1 MRKTVKVSIALV
13 LIGAVGIGG
22 FTAYKKL
29 SHKPAMSRDMMN
41 NGLTEKV
48 SRNTMEEIIT
58 ASGSVLLEDEIE
70 VYAEGEVNKIKTI
83 LVEEG
88 DYVQAGQIL
97 VEYDVDD
104 TKEELENKIRDT
116 KLEIENTQL
125 SLKSIA
131 LPKTDSEMTKLENQV
146 TSAEKSL
153 YDAKNTYSNYETKL
167 SQQQATIDELKT
179 ELETAQKDMNDN
191 AKLLEVGG
199 VTQTEFDDSKANY
212 TKKVNSYNNA
222 VSELEQLKT
231 DKTSAQLNVKN
242 AENSLK
248 EAKSS
253 LAEAQNVFSSE
264 ATRIKYEQQKLTL
277 QQQQTNLADYEKDL
291 SELVYTTTSKVSG
304 IVTEVCVD
312 EGTYTEENTVMLK
325 VADFDKLI
333 VSANIEE
340 YDAPS
345 LAVGQR
351 VNMTTDGIPDT
362 VYTGTITK
370 INPSASSA
378 TSMMGTE
385 TVVPIEISVDNPDG
399 VLKPNFSLDLEIAVI
414 DRPDVL
420 TVPTSSLDY
429 DAEAEIY
436 YVYKVNDKTIEKTM
450 VEVGE
455 YGDTQVEI
463 LSGVNENDEVIA
475 SYNDKIVDG
484 MSMDELME
492 MQREQNQAQNM
503 NEGGNKNDSNQGFN
517 QMLPSGGPGGNGFG
531 GGMPQGG
538 PR

>member
-1 MRKTVKVSIALV
+1 MRKIVKVSVALV
-13 LIGAVGIGG
+13 VVGVVGLGG
-22 FTAYKKL
+22 YTVSKRL
-29 SHKPAMSRDMMN
+29 LHKPAISRDMMKN
-41 NGLTEKV
+41 DLTEVV
-48 SRNTMEEIIT
+48 SKTNMEEIIT

-70 VYAEGEVNKIKTI
+70 VYAEGETNKIKSI

-88 DYVQAGQIL
+88 DYVQAGEIL

-125 SLKSIA
+125 SLKSIS
-131 LPKTDSEMTKLENQV
+131 LPKSQSEITKLENQV

-153 YDAKNTYSNYETKL
+153 YDAKNTCTNYETKL
-167 SQQQATIDELKT
+167 SEQQASINELKT
-179 ELETAQKDMNDN
+179 ELETAQKNMNDN
-191 AKLLEVGG
+191 TRLLEVGG
-199 VTQTEFDDSKANY
+199 VTQTEYDDSKADY
-212 TKKVNSYNNA
+212 TKKLNAYNSA
-222 VSELEQLKT
+222 VSQLEQLKT
-231 DKTSAQLNVKN
+231 EKSSAQLSVKT

-248 EAKSS
+248 EAKIN
-253 LAEAQNVFSSE
+253 LLEAQDVFSDD
-264 ATRIKYEQQKLTL
+264 ATKIKYEQQQLSL

-291 SELVYTTTSKVSG
+291 SELVYSTASTVSG

-312 EGTYTEENTVMLK
+312 EGTYTEENTIILK
-325 VADFDKLI
+325 VANFDKLI

-345 LAVGQR
+345 LKVGQR

-399 VLKPNFSLDLEIAVI
+399 ILKPNFSLDLEISVV

-420 TVPTSSLDY
+420 TVSASALEY
-429 DAEAEIY
+429 DAENKAY
-436 YVYKVNDKTIEKTM
+436 YVYKVNGGRAERTP
-450 VEVGE
+450 VEIGE

-463 LSGVNENDEVIA
+463 VSGVKENDEIITA
-475 SYNDKIVDG
+475 YSEDIVDG
-484 MSMDELME
+484 VAIDELMAK
-492 MQREQNQAQNM
+492 QREKNQEQNM
-503 NEGGNKNDSNQGFN
+503 NNGGNEDDRNQGFD
-517 QMLPSGGPGGNGFG
+517 QMLPSGGPRGNGFG